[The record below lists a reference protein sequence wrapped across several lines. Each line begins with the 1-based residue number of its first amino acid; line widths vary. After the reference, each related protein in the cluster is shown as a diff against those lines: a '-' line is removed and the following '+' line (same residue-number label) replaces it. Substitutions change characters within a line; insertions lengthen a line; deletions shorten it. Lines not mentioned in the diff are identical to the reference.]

1 MKYDFSL
8 PSAPLA
14 PRNLLNPRK
23 KKNFCLQIVCAG
35 KVTEI
40 MTILKE
46 NLSDFKEKFEQA
58 QKLIEECKSDT
69 LEPYKNHY
77 KSRDILIDLE
87 TKLEKV
93 IGETEDS
100 RDKLMFRAI
109 LGCIQKDVGKI
120 NSFVEETNQAEV
132 YLNNSLELLEADKLE
147 PEAVIVVV
155 DTLNQLGILWSK
167 LQDNDKSKE
176 YLLKAEQTA
185 KDFKD
190 TGKQPLTIF
199 DVFGSSDEV
208 EKGKGEESLEKTCT
222 LTFFYLAQV
231 FGAAGDLESSGK
243 YCHLT
248 LKRQLELNDYEPVEW
263 ALNAATLSQFYFGKN
278 MLKQSRHLLAAANDM
293 LGNYSDELEKKEL
306 TEDQRAA
313 AVENLKH
320 RTADVDLCYAK
331 YCIYILTT
339 SIERLMQEKEE
350 SSKETD
356 AIQFQVNEQCESFN
370 LDLSLYEREIT
381 DEFVLTFDDA
391 KEVFIAAQSYLNK
404 AKEYYTLEN
413 EASQHARI
421 IQDHAHLYKYLA
433 FFEDDAGTQAKL
445 HKRRAD
451 QLEGVLTQLNQT
463 YYMNICR
470 ELLFELGLT
479 YSDMLDIK
487 CDQMKFN
494 EVQPTALSKINS
506 LCHKAIKKFQE
517 FEDTY
522 RDKKT
527 GVVPYTLDVDELQV
541 VACANF
547 NLGRLYYKII
557 TPDKRMQLDNT
568 SNSFKHYQI
577 FIDFCERH
585 KEIGERMK
593 GELGVTKNMC
603 ELLPLKIKKLMD
615 EVDQ

>member
-1 MKYDFSL
+1 
-8 PSAPLA
+8 
-14 PRNLLNPRK
+14 
-23 KKNFCLQIVCAG
+23 
-35 KVTEI
+35 

-46 NLSDFKEKFEQA
+46 HLSDFKEKFEQA

-69 LEPYKNHY
+69 IEPYKNHY
-77 KSRDILIDLE
+77 KSREILIELE
-87 TKLEKV
+87 IKLEKV
-93 IGETEDS
+93 IGETVDEHD
-100 RDKLMFRAI
+100 LLVFRSI
-109 LGCIQKDVGKI
+109 QGYIQKDVGKI
-120 NSFVEETNQAEV
+120 NSFVDETNQAEV
-132 YLNNSLELLEADKLE
+132 YLNKSLDLLEAYKLK
-147 PEAVIVVV
+147 PEVIVCYA

-167 LQDNDKSKE
+167 LLDNSKSKH
-176 YLLKAEQTA
+176 YLLRAEQVV

-190 TGKQPLTIF
+190 TNQKPLTIF
-199 DVFGSSDEV
+199 DVFGTSDEI
-208 EKGKGEESLEKTCT
+208 EKGKGDESLEKTCT

-231 FGAAGDLESSGK
+231 YGTDGDLETSGK

-248 LKRQLELNDYEPVEW
+248 LSRQLEINDYDPVDW
-263 ALNAATLSQFYFGKN
+263 SLNAATLSQYYFGKN
-278 MLKQSRHLLAAANDM
+278 MLKQSRHLLAAANYM

-306 TEDQRAA
+306 NDEQRAA

-339 SIERLMQEKEE
+339 SIDRLMQEKEE

-356 AIQFQVNEQCESFN
+356 PVQFQLIEHYEKFA
-370 LDLSLYEREIT
+370 LDLSLYEREVT
-381 DEFVLTFDDA
+381 DDFVLTFDDA
-391 KEVFIAAQSYLNK
+391 KEVFMCAQSYLNK
-404 AKEYYTLEN
+404 AKEYYSLEN

-421 IQDHAHLYKYLA
+421 IQDHAHLFKHLA
-433 FFEDDAGTQAKL
+433 FFEEDAGTQAKL

-451 QLEGVLTQLNQT
+451 QLEGILGQLNQT

-470 ELLFELGLT
+470 ELMFELGLT

-487 CDQMKFN
+487 CDQLKFN
-494 EVQPTALSKINS
+494 EVQPTALSKINT

-517 FEDTY
+517 FEDSY
-522 RDKKT
+522 KDKKT
-527 GVVPYTLDVDELQV
+527 GEVPANLDVDELQV

-568 SNSFKHYQI
+568 SNSFKHYRI
-577 FIDFCERH
+577 FIDYCE
-585 KEIGERMK
+585 KNQLVADRMK
-593 GELGVTKNMC
+593 GELGVTRNMC

-615 EVDQ
+615 EIKQ

>member
-1 MKYDFSL
+1 
-8 PSAPLA
+8 
-14 PRNLLNPRK
+14 
-23 KKNFCLQIVCAG
+23 
-35 KVTEI
+35 

-46 NLSDFKEKFEQA
+46 KLTDFKEKFEQA
-58 QKLIEECKSDT
+58 QKLIDECKSDT

-87 TKLEKV
+87 VKLEKV
-93 IGETEDS
+93 IEKTEDS
-100 RDKLMFRAI
+100 RDKLVFKAI
-109 LGCIQKDVGKI
+109 LGCILKDIGKI

-132 YLNNSLELLEADKLE
+132 YLNKSLELLEDDKLE
-147 PEAVIVVV
+147 PEVVICYV

-167 LQDNDKSKE
+167 LQDNERSIE
-176 YLLKAEQTA
+176 YLSKGVDAAKA
-185 KDFKD
+185 FKD
-190 TGKQPLTIF
+190 TEKKPLTIF
-199 DVFGSSDEV
+199 DVFGTFDEV
-208 EKGKGEESLEKTCT
+208 EQGKGEESLEKTCT
-222 LTFFYLAQV
+222 LTYFYLAQV
-231 FGAAGDLESSGK
+231 FGAIGDLESSGK

-248 LKRQLELNDYEPVEW
+248 LKRQLELKDYEPVEW

-293 LGNYSDELEKKEL
+293 LGNYSDELDKKEM

-313 AVENLKH
+313 AVDNLKH

-331 YCIYILTT
+331 YCIYILAT

-356 AIQFQVNEQCESFN
+356 PVQFQVNEQCEQFD
-370 LDLSLYEREIT
+370 LELSLYEREIT

-391 KEVFIAAQSYLNK
+391 KEVFLAAQSYLNK
-404 AKEYYTLEN
+404 AKAYYTLEN
-413 EASQHARI
+413 EASQYARI
-421 IQDHAHLYKYLA
+421 IQDHAHLFKHLA
-433 FFEDDAGTQAKL
+433 FFDDDAGTQAKL

-494 EVQPTALSKINS
+494 EVQPTALSKINA

-527 GVVPYTLDVDELQV
+527 GAVPDTLDVDELQV
-541 VACANF
+541 VAVANF

-557 TPDKRMQLDNT
+557 TPDKRMQVENV
-568 SNSFKHYQI
+568 SNSYKHYMI
-577 FIDFCERH
+577 LIDYCERH
-585 KEIGERMK
+585 KVIGERMK
-593 GELGVTKNMC
+593 GELGVTRNMC
-603 ELLPLKIKKLMD
+603 ELLPLKVKKLMD
-615 EVDQ
+615 EINQ